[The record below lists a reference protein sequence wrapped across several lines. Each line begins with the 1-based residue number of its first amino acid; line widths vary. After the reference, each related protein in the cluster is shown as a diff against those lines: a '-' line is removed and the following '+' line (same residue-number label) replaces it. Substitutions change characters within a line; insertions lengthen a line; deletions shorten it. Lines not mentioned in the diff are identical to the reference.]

1 MLNYVCKHGGIMSK
15 ISMNVSNFIPKEVAI
30 KNVEMNHQEVLN
42 VTKNPEVELFDE
54 PTYAILRDFE
64 FENGIIEV
72 KVFSRLLK
80 DAPDFARG
88 FIGIA
93 FHINQENSEFEGI
106 YIRPTNSKVKDQM
119 RRNRSTQ
126 YFSYPNYKFDVL
138 RQTDPIKYESY
149 VDIDIQEWID
159 FKVIVLNESAELFI
173 NNAPQPCLVVTDLKL
188 GKRKG
193 SIALWS
199 EVGTDAY
206 FKDLVVT
213 KF

>member
-1 MLNYVCKHGGIMSK
+1 MKEIN
-15 ISMNVSNFIPKEVAI
+15 MNISNFIPNEVTI
-30 KNVEMNHQEVLN
+30 KNVEMDHQEVLN
-42 VTKNPEVELFDE
+42 VLKNPEITQFDE
-54 PTYAILRDFE
+54 PTYAILKDFD

-72 KVFSRLLK
+72 KVYSQLLST
-80 DAPDFARG
+80 APEFARG

-93 FHINQENSEFEGI
+93 FHINQDNSEFEGI
-106 YIRPTNSKVKDQM
+106 YIRPTNSKVKDQI

-126 YFSYPNYKFDVL
+126 YFSYPNHKFDIL

-149 VDIDIQEWID
+149 VDIDTKEWID
-159 FKVIVLNESAELFI
+159 FKVVVKEEYAELFI
-173 NNAPQPCLVVTDLKL
+173 NKASQPCLIVTDLKH

-193 SIALWS
+193 SIALWT

-206 FKDLVVT
+206 FKDLVIT

>member
-1 MLNYVCKHGGIMSK
+1 MLNYVCKHGGIMNK
-15 ISMNVSNFIPKEVAI
+15 ISMNVSNFISNEVAI
-30 KNVEMNHQEVLN
+30 KNAKMNNIEVLN
-42 VTKNPEVELFDE
+42 VIKNPEITLFDE
-54 PTYAILRDFE
+54 PTYAILKDFE

-72 KVFSRLLK
+72 KVYSQLLS

-93 FHINQENSEFEGI
+93 FHINQDNIEFEGI

-126 YFSYPNYKFDVL
+126 YFSYPNHKFDVL

-149 VDIDIQEWID
+149 VDIDVKEWID
-159 FKVIVLNESAELFI
+159 FKVVVVDESAELFI
-173 NNAPQPCLVVTDLKL
+173 NNSSQPCLVVTDLKL

-193 SIALWS
+193 SIALWT

-206 FKDLVVT
+206 FKDLVIT

>member
-1 MLNYVCKHGGIMSK
+1 MINYDKRHGGFMQKINMS
-15 ISMNVSNFIPKEVAI
+15 VSNFIPSKVMI
-30 KNVEMNHQEVLN
+30 KNGEMNHQEVLN
-42 VTKNPEVELFDE
+42 VLKNQEILEVDE
-54 PTYAILRDFE
+54 PTYAIVKDFE

-72 KVFSRLLK
+72 KVYSQLLAN
-80 DAPDFARG
+80 APDYARG

-93 FHINQENSEFEGI
+93 FHINDDNTEFEGI
-106 YIRPTNSKVKDQM
+106 YIRPTNSKVKDQI

-126 YFSYPNYKFDVL
+126 YFSYPNHKFDNF
-138 RQTDPIKYESY
+138 RQTNPGKYESY
-149 VDIDIQEWID
+149 VDIDIKEWID
-159 FKVIVLNESAELFI
+159 FKVVVMDDSAELFI
-173 NNAPQPCLVVTDLKL
+173 NNASQPCLVVTDLKL

>member
-1 MLNYVCKHGGIMSK
+1 MKNGGNMEK
-15 ISMNVSNFIPKEVAI
+15 INMNVSNFIPNKVEI
-30 KNVEMNHQEVLN
+30 KNDEMNSQEVLH
-42 VTKNPEVELFDE
+42 VIKNPEVILFDE
-54 PTYAILRDFE
+54 PTYAIIKDLK

-72 KVFSRLLK
+72 KVYSQLLP

-93 FHINQENSEFEGI
+93 FHINDDNTEFEGI
-106 YIRPTNSKVKDQM
+106 YIRPTNSRVKDQV

-126 YFSYPNYKFDVL
+126 YFSYPNHKFDDF
-138 RQTDPIKYESY
+138 RQTSPGKYESY
-149 VDIDIQEWID
+149 VDIDVKEWID
-159 FKVIVLNESAELFI
+159 FKVVIVDESAELFI
-173 NNAPQPCLVVTDLKL
+173 NNATQPCLVVSDLKL

>member
-1 MLNYVCKHGGIMSK
+1 MKNGGNMEK
-15 ISMNVSNFIPKEVAI
+15 INMNVSNFIPNKVEI
-30 KNVEMNHQEVLN
+30 KNDEMNSQEVLN
-42 VTKNPEVELFDE
+42 VIKNPEVILFDE
-54 PTYAILRDFE
+54 PTYAIIKDLK

-72 KVFSRLLK
+72 KVYSQLLP

-93 FHINQENSEFEGI
+93 FHINDDNTEFEGI
-106 YIRPTNSKVKDQM
+106 YIRPTNSRVKDQV

-126 YFSYPNYKFDVL
+126 YFSYPNHKFDDF
-138 RQTDPIKYESY
+138 RQTSPGKYESY
-149 VDIDIQEWID
+149 VDIDVKEWID
-159 FKVIVLNESAELFI
+159 FKVVIVDESAELFI
-173 NNAPQPCLVVTDLKL
+173 NNATQPCLVVSDLKL

>member
-1 MLNYVCKHGGIMSK
+1 MKNGGNMEK
-15 ISMNVSNFIPKEVAI
+15 INMNVSNFIPNKVEI
-30 KNVEMNHQEVLN
+30 KNDEMNSQEVLH
-42 VTKNPEVELFDE
+42 VIKNPEVILFDE
-54 PTYAILRDFE
+54 PTYAIIKDLK

-72 KVFSRLLK
+72 KVYSQLLP

-93 FHINQENSEFEGI
+93 FHINDDNTEFEGI
-106 YIRPTNSKVKDQM
+106 YIRPTNSRVKDQV

-126 YFSYPNYKFDVL
+126 YFSYPNHKFDDF
-138 RQTDPIKYESY
+138 RQTSPGKYESY
-149 VDIDIQEWID
+149 VDIDVKEWID
-159 FKVIVLNESAELFI
+159 FKIVILDESAELFI
-173 NNAPQPCLVVTDLKL
+173 NNATQPCLVVSDLKL

-206 FKDLVVT
+206 FKDLVIT

>member
-1 MLNYVCKHGGIMSK
+1 MEK
-15 ISMNVSNFIPKEVAI
+15 INMNVSNFIPNKVTI
-30 KNVEMNHQEVLN
+30 KNGEMNHQEVLN
-42 VTKNPEVELFDE
+42 VLKNPEVILFDE
-54 PTYAILRDFE
+54 PTYAIIKDLK

-72 KVFSRLLK
+72 KVYSQLLP

-93 FHINQENSEFEGI
+93 FHINEDNTEFEGI
-106 YIRPTNSKVKDQM
+106 YIRPTNSRVKDQV

-126 YFSYPNYKFDVL
+126 YFSYPNHKFDDF
-138 RQTDPIKYESY
+138 RQTSPGKYESY
-149 VDIDIQEWID
+149 VDIDVKEWID
-159 FKVIVLNESAELFI
+159 FKVVIVDESAELFI
-173 NNAPQPCLVVTDLKL
+173 NNATQPCLVVTDLKL

-206 FKDLVVT
+206 FKDLVIT

>member
-1 MLNYVCKHGGIMSK
+1 MINYDKRHGGFMQK
-15 ISMNVSNFIPKEVAI
+15 INMNVSNFIPNKVMI
-30 KNVEMNHQEVLN
+30 KNGEMNHQEVLN
-42 VTKNPEVELFDE
+42 VLKNQEIIEVDE
-54 PTYAILRDFE
+54 PTYAIVKDFE
-64 FENGIIEV
+64 FENGIIEM
-72 KVFSRLLK
+72 KVYSQLLA
-80 DAPDFARG
+80 DAPDYARG

-93 FHINQENSEFEGI
+93 FHINEDNTEFEGI
-106 YIRPTNSKVKDQM
+106 YIRPTNSKVKDQI

-126 YFSYPNYKFDVL
+126 YFSYPNHKFDNF
-138 RQTDPIKYESY
+138 RQTNPGKYESY
-149 VDIDIQEWID
+149 VDIDIKEWID
-159 FKVIVLNESAELFI
+159 FKVVVMDDSAELFI
-173 NNAPQPCLVVTDLKL
+173 NNASQPCLVVTDLKL

>member
-1 MLNYVCKHGGIMSK
+1 MKNGGNMEK
-15 ISMNVSNFIPKEVAI
+15 INMNVSNFIPNKVEI
-30 KNVEMNHQEVLN
+30 KNDEMNSQEVLH
-42 VTKNPEVELFDE
+42 VIKNPEVILFDE
-54 PTYAILRDFE
+54 PTYAIIKDLK

-72 KVFSRLLK
+72 KVYSQLLP

-93 FHINQENSEFEGI
+93 FHINDDNTEFEGI
-106 YIRPTNSKVKDQM
+106 YIRPTNSRVKDQV

-126 YFSYPNYKFDVL
+126 YFSYPNHKFDDF
-138 RQTDPIKYESY
+138 RQTSPGKYESY
-149 VDIDIQEWID
+149 VDIDVKEWID
-159 FKVIVLNESAELFI
+159 FKVVIVDESAELFI
-173 NNAPQPCLVVTDLKL
+173 NNATQPCLVVSDLKL

-213 KF
+213 KL

>member
-1 MLNYVCKHGGIMSK
+1 MINYDKRHGGFMQKINMS
-15 ISMNVSNFIPKEVAI
+15 VSNFIPSKVMI
-30 KNVEMNHQEVLN
+30 KNGEMNHQEVLN
-42 VTKNPEVELFDE
+42 VLKNQEVLEVDE
-54 PTYAILRDFE
+54 PTYAIVKDFE

-72 KVFSRLLK
+72 KVYSQLLAN
-80 DAPDFARG
+80 APDYARG

-93 FHINQENSEFEGI
+93 FHINDDNTEFEGI
-106 YIRPTNSKVKDQM
+106 YIRPTNSKVKDQI

-126 YFSYPNYKFDVL
+126 YFSYPNHKFDNF
-138 RQTDPIKYESY
+138 RQTNPGKYESY
-149 VDIDIQEWID
+149 VDIDIKEWID
-159 FKVIVLNESAELFI
+159 FKVVVMDDSAELFI
-173 NNAPQPCLVVTDLKL
+173 NNASQPCLVVTDLKL

>member
-1 MLNYVCKHGGIMSK
+1 MINYDKRHGGFMQKINMS
-15 ISMNVSNFIPKEVAI
+15 VSNFIPSKVMI
-30 KNVEMNHQEVLN
+30 KNGEMNHQEVLN
-42 VTKNPEVELFDE
+42 VLKNQEILEVDE
-54 PTYAILRDFE
+54 PTYAIVKDFE

-72 KVFSRLLK
+72 KVYSQLLAN
-80 DAPDFARG
+80 APDYARG

-93 FHINQENSEFEGI
+93 FHINEDNTEFEGI
-106 YIRPTNSKVKDQM
+106 YIRPTNSKVKDQI

-126 YFSYPNYKFDVL
+126 YFSYPNHKFDNF
-138 RQTDPIKYESY
+138 RQTNPGKYESY
-149 VDIDIQEWID
+149 VDIDIKEWID
-159 FKVIVLNESAELFI
+159 FKVVVMDDSAELFI
-173 NNAPQPCLVVTDLKL
+173 NNASQPCLVVTDLKL

>member
-1 MLNYVCKHGGIMSK
+1 MQKINMS
-15 ISMNVSNFIPKEVAI
+15 VSNFIPSKVMI
-30 KNVEMNHQEVLN
+30 KNGEMNHQEVLN
-42 VTKNPEVELFDE
+42 VLKNQEILEVDE
-54 PTYAILRDFE
+54 PTYAIVKDFE

-72 KVFSRLLK
+72 KVYSQLLAN
-80 DAPDFARG
+80 APDYARG

-93 FHINQENSEFEGI
+93 FHINDDNTEFEGI
-106 YIRPTNSKVKDQM
+106 YIRPTNSKVKDQI

-126 YFSYPNYKFDVL
+126 YFSYPNHKFDNF
-138 RQTDPIKYESY
+138 RQTNPGKYESY
-149 VDIDIQEWID
+149 VDIDIKEWID
-159 FKVIVLNESAELFI
+159 FKVVVMDDSAELFI
-173 NNAPQPCLVVTDLKL
+173 NNASQPCLVVTDLKL

>member
-1 MLNYVCKHGGIMSK
+1 MINYDKRHGGFMQKINMS
-15 ISMNVSNFIPKEVAI
+15 VSNFIPSKVMI
-30 KNVEMNHQEVLN
+30 KNGEMNHQEVLN
-42 VTKNPEVELFDE
+42 VLKNQEILEVDE
-54 PTYAILRDFE
+54 PTYAIVKDFE

-72 KVFSRLLK
+72 KVYSQLLAN
-80 DAPDFARG
+80 APDYARG

-93 FHINQENSEFEGI
+93 FHINEDNTEFEGI
-106 YIRPTNSKVKDQM
+106 YIRPTNSKVKDQI

-126 YFSYPNYKFDVL
+126 YFSYPNHKFDNF
-138 RQTDPIKYESY
+138 RQTNPGKYESY
-149 VDIDIQEWID
+149 VDIDIKEWFD
-159 FKVIVLNESAELFI
+159 FKVVVMDDSAELFI
-173 NNAPQPCLVVTDLKL
+173 NNASQPCLVVTDLKL

>member
-1 MLNYVCKHGGIMSK
+1 MQKINMS
-15 ISMNVSNFIPKEVAI
+15 VSNFIPSKVMI
-30 KNVEMNHQEVLN
+30 KNGEMNHQEVLN
-42 VTKNPEVELFDE
+42 VLKNQEILEVDE
-54 PTYAILRDFE
+54 PTYAIVKDFE

-72 KVFSRLLK
+72 KVYSQLLAN
-80 DAPDFARG
+80 APDYARG

-93 FHINQENSEFEGI
+93 FHINDDNTEFEGI
-106 YIRPTNSKVKDQM
+106 YIRPTNSKVKDQIK
-119 RRNRSTQ
+119 RNRSTQ
-126 YFSYPNYKFDVL
+126 YFSYPNHKFDNF
-138 RQTDPIKYESY
+138 RQTNPGKYESY
-149 VDIDIQEWID
+149 VDIDIKEWID
-159 FKVIVLNESAELFI
+159 FKVVVKDESAELFI
-173 NNAPQPCLVVTDLKL
+173 NNSSQPCLVVTDLKL

>member
-1 MLNYVCKHGGIMSK
+1 MKEIN
-15 ISMNVSNFIPKEVAI
+15 MNISNFIPNEVTI
-30 KNVEMNHQEVLN
+30 KNVEMDHQEVLN
-42 VTKNPEVELFDE
+42 VLKNPEITQFDE
-54 PTYAILRDFE
+54 PTYAILKDFD

-72 KVFSRLLK
+72 KVYSQLLST
-80 DAPDFARG
+80 APEFARG

-93 FHINQENSEFEGI
+93 FHINQDNSEFEGI
-106 YIRPTNSKVKDQM
+106 YIRPTNSKVKDQI

-126 YFSYPNYKFDVL
+126 YFSYPDHKFDIL

-149 VDIDIQEWID
+149 VDIDAKEWID
-159 FKVIVLNESAELFI
+159 FKVVVKEEYAELFI
-173 NNAPQPCLVVTDLKL
+173 NNASQPCLIVTDLKH

-193 SIALWS
+193 SIALWT

-206 FKDLVVT
+206 FKDLVIT